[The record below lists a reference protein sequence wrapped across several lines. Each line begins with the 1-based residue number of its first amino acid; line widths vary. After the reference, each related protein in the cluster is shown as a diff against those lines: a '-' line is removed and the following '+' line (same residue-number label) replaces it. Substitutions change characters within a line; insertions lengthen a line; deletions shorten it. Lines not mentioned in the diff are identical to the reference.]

1 MKIKQENPEK
11 IREGQ
16 EKLAELKKIRGSVFG
31 MHNRVANDPRLLQAF
46 IDQFNC
52 CNVDMKHI
60 PYKYRE
66 MIVMAI
72 GAARGVQTTMMVH
85 AENAIK
91 AGAMVEEI
99 GEVLAKADHLQKWA
113 EEVNQY
119 ALEQALAGK
128 HFEGWKLVEG
138 RSIRKYADETKVAS
152 TLMAAGFDEAMIY
165 QRKLNGITEMEK
177 LVGKKKLAATLGD
190 LLIKP
195 AGKPVLVPESDKRE
209 AINTTEAA
217 KADFTNTDDE
227 IASF

>member
-1 MKIKQENPEK
+1 MKIKQQNPEK

-91 AGAMVEEI
+91 AGATVEEI
-99 GEVLAKADHLQKWA
+99 GEVLRILFFTCGVTTLIPASEIF
-113 EEVNQY
+113 EE
-119 ALEQALAGK
+119 
-128 HFEGWKLVEG
+128 
-138 RSIRKYADETKVAS
+138 IP
-152 TLMAAGFDEAMIY
+152 
-165 QRKLNGITEMEK
+165 EME
-177 LVGKKKLAATLGD
+177 
-190 LLIKP
+190 
-195 AGKPVLVPESDKRE
+195 EE
-209 AINTTEAA
+209 AEG
-217 KADFTNTDDE
+217 
-227 IASF
+227 